1 MSNFSIIVSSLAIT
15 MGFALTACSGADA
28 KPNVPMDKLAPT
40 KSDAVKSDLS
50 VSVETLTE
58 GLKAPWNIASLPD
71 GSYLITE
78 KLGGIVRLNAD
89 GTTTSISGVPK
100 AYMRG
105 QGGLFDV
112 LLSPDFA
119 SNQTVYISYSG
130 GTSKANGTT
139 IFKARLDGD
148 ALVDGETIF
157 TADPKDTGAH
167 FGGRMAF
174 MPDGTL
180 MLTTGDGFAYREQS
194 QTRDNHLGKILRLTD
209 NGKAAGGNPFAGEP
223 DAKKE
228 IYSYGHRNVQG
239 LAYDAQ
245 TERLWSHEHGP
256 KGGDEL
262 NLITAGTNYG
272 WPIATFG
279 IDYNGAQISP
289 FTEYEGMTD
298 SVHYWVPSIAPSGMI
313 VYRGD
318 MFPDLEGDILVGGL
332 ASRDLRRLHMSDDGR
347 VEKETILLSG
357 LVERIRDVQTA
368 PDGAILV
375 LTDDKSNGKVLRIT
389 PGG

>member
-1 MSNFSIIVSSLAIT
+1 MRVFSILISSLV
-15 MGFALTACSGADA
+15 LTTAFGLSACGGADA
-28 KPNVPMDKLAPT
+28 KPMATNDAAVPT
-40 KSDAVKSDLS
+40 KSNAVKSDLK
-50 VSVETLTE
+50 VSVETFAS

-71 GSYLITE
+71 GGYLVTE
-78 KLGGIVRLNAD
+78 KLGGIVRLSPD
-89 GTTTSISGVPK
+89 GSAAEISGVPE
-100 AYMRG
+100 AYARG

-119 SNQTVYISYSG
+119 SDPIIYISYSS

-139 IFKARLDGD
+139 IFKASIDGN
-148 ALVDGETIF
+148 ALTGGEVIF

-174 MPDGTL
+174 MPDGTM
-180 MLTTGDGFAYREQS
+180 MLTTGDGFKYREAS
-194 QTRDNHLGKILRLTD
+194 QKRDSHLGKILRLTP

-245 TERLWSHEHGP
+245 TGRLWSHEHGP

-262 NLITAGTNYG
+262 NLVRAGANYG

-279 IDYNGAQISP
+279 VDYSGAQISP
-289 FTEYEGMTD
+289 FTEYEGMKN
-298 SVHYWVPSIAPSGMI
+298 SVHYWVPSIAPSGMT

-318 MFPDLEGDILVGGL
+318 MFADMNGDVLVGGL
-332 ASRDLRRLHMSDDGR
+332 ASRDLRRLHMSADGR
-347 VEKETILLSG
+347 VEKETILLSNLG
-357 LVERIRDVQTA
+357 ARIRDVQTA

-375 LTDDKSNGKVLRIT
+375 LTDDKSDGKVLRIT
-389 PGG
+389 PEK